1 MKVHICN
8 TLSLLIISR
17 AHSTGHFNIF
27 HTYSGNTAFAG
38 IHCTVAVLPRRRCS
52 SRAAC
57 TRESLLPACV
67 AEAPCCLLCCVAV
80 PAPPSLVT
88 KVLNG
93 SVIQATWEPSTKMGQ
108 HQGFRLYYR
117 RAHTPHF
124 AGPFTFPRN
133 VSQHTI
139 TELGETRRF
148 RRHPHACV
156 TAPSRTSRLSLKESD
171 PFLPPASESGD
182 QTGVVVPEEILSR
195 G

>member
-1 MKVHICN
+1 M
-8 TLSLLIISR
+8 LE
-17 AHSTGHFNIF
+17 F
-27 HTYSGNTAFAG
+27 TALWQCCRG
-38 IHCTVAVLPRRRCS
+38 VAARHAPP
-52 SRAAC
+52 AQ
-57 TRESLLPACV
+57 ESLS
-67 AEAPCCLLCCVAV
+67 CLLVLLKRRVVCCVAV

-93 SVIQATWEPSTKMGQ
+93 SVIQATWEPSSKMGQ

-171 PFLPPASESGD
+171 PFLPPASEIGD